1 MGATRFSRF
10 WEARGGSGGAAGSR
24 GAGAGGRA
32 GGGALCEATTR
43 ARAAARLPKVLSVR
57 SEPALMG
64 LLSNFLGTARCP
76 IFSRWMGVQGA

>member
-1 MGATRFSRF
+1 MGA
-10 WEARGGSGGAAGSR
+10 ARGFRGSGRRAAGAAAPRVPARGR
-24 GAGAGGRA
+24 GARA

-76 IFSRWMGVQGA
+76 